1 MSSSSSNNIM
11 LVGCIFCLISVQLF
25 GLDGQDIG
33 IDYFQV
39 VCNVSGYKLIA
50 GCKLYLLIF
59 HIYIFFD
66 DSQGHSF
73 CP

>member
-39 VCNVSGYKLIA
+39 VCNVSGYKTDCWL
-50 GCKLYLLIF
+50 
-59 HIYIFFD
+59 
-66 DSQGHSF
+66 
-73 CP
+73 